1 MMIVIFTFCLICLVG
16 FFVYAVP
23 NEMKDDGRTPKDDE
37 AQKKAEPTIQITVNL
52 FDDHTVLKEI
62 CYQVPLSQAD
72 FYIPNLKNALVY
84 NSTVFIV
91 MEVYRDLNTNDVTIN
106 AYKAL

>member
-1 MMIVIFTFCLICLVG
+1 MIVIFSIFLICVVG
-16 FFVYAVP
+16 FFIYAVP
-23 NEMKDDGRTPKDDE
+23 NEMKNNWRTPKDDD
-37 AQKKAEPTIQITVNL
+37 AQKKAEPTIQISVNL

-91 MEVYRDLNTNDVTIN
+91 MGVKRDLDTNDVIIN
-106 AYKAL
+106 AYKAY